1 MATTEKAAHLM
12 NYYIQPELLA
22 NCRAPE
28 QTTWNIDAMRAEA
41 DRMFANARDW
51 GARILDVAGIEVRMF
66 SASNPERLLIAPHGG
81 GYVAGRARFDD
92 ERNAFL
98 AERFQAVVV
107 SPEYR
112 LAPEYPFP
120 AGKEDVL
127 TVARWAMGEFAHL
140 PAFFYGDSAGSGL
153 SFSAACELDGLAGLV
168 LLEPCLD
175 PSMACASYITHAD
188 GPVWTKQ
195 AAVYAWRAYVGGSEA
210 IDVMPRVDDVN
221 PEVFPP
227 TLVVVNPV
235 DPLRDEGI
243 ALATGLVDRGVECS
257 LHMWEGTFHGA
268 LAYPVDSWREMN
280 GVIGRFFSLHS

>member
-41 DRMFANARDW
+41 DRMFANAQDW
-51 GARILDVAGIEVRMF
+51 GARILDVDGIEVRMF

-112 LAPEYPFP
+112 LAPEHPFP

-127 TVARWAMGEFAHL
+127 TVARWAMAEFSQL
-140 PAFFYGDSAGSGL
+140 PSFFYGDSAGSGL
-153 SFSAACELDGLAGLV
+153 SFSAACELVGLAGLV

-175 PSMACASYITHAD
+175 PAMDSESYATHAD

-195 AAVYAWRAYVGGSEA
+195 AAVHAWRAYVGDREA
-210 IDVMPRVDDVN
+210 IEVVPCVDDIN

-243 ALATGLVDRGVECS
+243 VLATGLVDRGVECS

>member
-1 MATTEKAAHLM
+1 M

-28 QTTWNIDAMRAEA
+28 QTTWNLDAMRAEA
-41 DRMFANARDW
+41 DRMFASAQDW
-51 GARILDVAGIEVRMF
+51 GARIHDVGGLEARVF
-66 SASNPERLLIAPHGG
+66 STSEPKRLLIAPHGG

-98 AERFQAVVV
+98 ANRFQAVVV

-112 LAPEYPFP
+112 LAPEHPFP
-120 AGKEDVL
+120 AGKDDVL
-127 TVARWAMGEFAHL
+127 AVARWAMAEFSHL

-175 PSMACASYITHAD
+175 PAMDSESYVTHAD

-195 AAVYAWRAYVGGSEA
+195 AAVYAWRAYAGDGDAAGLVPS
-210 IDVMPRVDDVN
+210 VD
-221 PEVFPP
+221 EVDPKMFPP
-227 TLVVVNPV
+227 TVVVVNPV

-268 LAYPVDSWREMN
+268 LGYPVESWNEMN
-280 GVIGRFFSLHS
+280 GVIDRFFSLHTEGSDL